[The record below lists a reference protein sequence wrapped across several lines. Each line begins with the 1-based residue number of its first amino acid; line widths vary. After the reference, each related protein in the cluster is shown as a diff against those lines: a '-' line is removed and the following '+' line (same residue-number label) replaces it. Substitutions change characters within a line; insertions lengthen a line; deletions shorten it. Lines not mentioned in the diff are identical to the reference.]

1 MFSSGEYWRKFHGGI
16 STEDLLLVEKQT
28 NKKTEKK
35 KHDFATLMSF
45 SSHI

>member
-28 NKKTEKK
+28 KKNQKK
-35 KHDFATLMSF
+35 KHDFATLMLF